1 LPNPWGG
8 SQQANTNRPPLGILN
23 TPAMQSLLQQMSES
37 PTLMQNMMNAPYTR
51 NMLEAMQADPNMA
64 ANVSVQ
70 EDNFCYK

>member
-8 SQQANTNRPPLGILN
+8 NAQGNAANRAPLGILN
-23 TPAMQSLLQQMSES
+23 TPAMQSLLQQMSDS

-64 ANVSVQ
+64 ANVS
-70 EDNFCYK
+70 